1 MMPAHSKL
9 GALAA
14 RTELQLCKL
23 RMQSTGARP
32 VLHIDVDTFFCQVE
46 QNLHPSLKGKAF
58 AIQQHQDI
66 IAVNYAARAAG
77 VKKHMGPK
85 EARTLL
91 SKVGGIVHHVHM
103 EAGGRV
109 SYKPYRDVS
118 KVLISRLRQFAGVG
132 IIEKASIDEVYILFK
147 LDSGPPLHGAMAA
160 MQHAAQLAGTIR
172 QAVLQELSLVVSVGI
187 ASNKMLA
194 KLASQ
199 AIKPDGI
206 LVIDGE
212 PAMQKLLKMTPASR
226 LPRCGGKVTDTLTL
240 AGIYTVADLQAWSA
254 QQLQQDLG
262 FAADQAEQLSEW
274 SHGFDASPVAE
285 RPPPK
290 TLSIQ
295 MTLTPIPLVMH
306 PSMGR
311 DIAVAGGKAGLLE
324 PLPIGAANFRERLD
338 GLLLAMGA
346 DILGRVMGDKMEED
360 RWPQKFE
367 LQMRAFRNS
376 DRKSKTAV
384 RSCSFPSPALLA
396 AADPSAGFNAE
407 TGSGSKLEAALVAN
421 AVKLSKGAAAGLPET
436 WNLVQVEM
444 TATNFSSYAAAAA
457 PSIHK
462 FLQHST
468 SRPLPSAGQH
478 IHTQAD
484 EQQQSPAACVT
495 DETVDTARCLERQ
508 QSVTQSSEALRQRE
522 SWLQAPQQLQY
533 EAERDC
539 MADEVGQ
546 IAAIQC
552 SDVGG
557 HLQDSSMYH
566 GVDIEQ
572 QRQMLREIE
581 LWHSSA
587 RQRNLSQLG
596 MKRTHANQQSKL
608 GVKQSKSEHTTGPGQ
623 QTITSLFGKVP

>member
-1 MMPAHSKL
+1 MHNA
-9 GALAA
+9 
-14 RTELQLCKL
+14 C
-23 RMQSTGARP
+23 P

-46 QNLHPSLKGKAF
+46 QNMHPGLKGRAF

-77 VKKHMGPK
+77 VKKHMNPK

-118 KVLISRLRQFAGVG
+118 KVFISRLRQFAGVG
-132 IIEKASIDEVYILFK
+132 IIEKASIDEAYILYK
-147 LDSGPPLHGAMAA
+147 LEPQNRGHGTLTI
-160 MQHAAQLAGTIR
+160 MQQAEQLAQTIR

-187 ASNKMLA
+187 GNNKMVA

-199 AIKPDGI
+199 ASKPNGI
-206 LVIDGE
+206 LNIDGD
-212 PAMQKLLKMTPASR
+212 AALQKLLSTTPASR

-240 AGIYTVADLQAWSA
+240 AGVHTVADLQAWSP
-254 QQLQQDLG
+254 QQLQKDLG
-262 FAADQAEQLSEW
+262 FAADQAKQLSEW

-338 GLLLAMGA
+338 GLLAAMSA
-346 DILGRVMGDKMEED
+346 DILGRVMGDRAEED

-367 LQMRAFRNS
+367 LQMRAFKNS

-396 AADPSAGFNAE
+396 PAESPESFNEE
-407 TGSGSKLEAALVAN
+407 TGAGSKLEAALIAN
-421 AVKLSKGAAAGLPET
+421 AVKLSKNAAAGLPET
-436 WNLVQVEM
+436 WALVQVEFA
-444 TATNFSSYAAAAA
+444 ATNFSSFSAAAA

-462 FLQHST
+462 FLQQATKSSTIQEQSQAAARSADITSTTDAAVKGIATHQEPHADVRPTDIASTANAAAKEQVQRHSQVLVSST
-468 SRPLPSAGQH
+468 REPARGPQKLQVAMPSGRDGVQGERTAGVLNDWASAQP
-478 IHTQAD
+478 AKECND
-484 EQQQSPAACVT
+484 QSNAEA
-495 DETVDTARCLERQ
+495 
-508 QSVTQSSEALRQRE
+508 SED
-522 SWLQAPQQLQY
+522 Y
-533 EAERDC
+533 TC
-539 MADEVGQ
+539 
-546 IAAIQC
+546 
-552 SDVGG
+552 
-557 HLQDSSMYH
+557 
-566 GVDIEQ
+566 VDIEQ
-572 QRQMLREIE
+572 QRQLLRDIQVRNN
-581 LWHSSA
+581 LLAVQSSSHTGSKRPHSSSNHKVA
-587 RQRNLSQLG
+587 
-596 MKRTHANQQSKL
+596 
-608 GVKQSKSEHTTGPGQ
+608 KQSKGEQTTGPGQ
-623 QTITSLFGKVP
+623 RTITSLFAKGH

>member
-1 MMPAHSKL
+1 
-9 GALAA
+9 
-14 RTELQLCKL
+14 
-23 RMQSTGARP
+23 MQSTGPTP

-66 IAVNYAARAAG
+66 IAVNYAARAVG
-77 VKKHMGPK
+77 VKKHMGPT
-85 EARTLL
+85 EARRLL

-132 IIEKASIDEVYILFK
+132 VIEKASIDEAYILFK
-147 LDSGPPLHGAMAA
+147 LGQQMHGGMAA
-160 MQHAAQLAGTIR
+160 MQQAAQLAETIR

-206 LVIDGE
+206 LVIDGQ
-212 PAMQKLLKMTPASR
+212 PAMEKLLKTTPASR

-240 AGIYTVADLQAWSA
+240 AGIHTVANLQAWSA

-262 FAADQAEQLSEW
+262 FAADQAKQLSEW
-274 SHGFDASPVAE
+274 SHGLDASPVAE

-338 GLLLAMGA
+338 GLLVAMGA
-346 DILGRVMGDKMEED
+346 DILGRVLGDKMEED

-396 AADPSAGFNAE
+396 AADLSAGFNIE

-444 TATNFSSYAAAAA
+444 AATNFSSYAAAAA
-457 PSIHK
+457 PSMHK
-462 FLQHST
+462 FLQHTKPCPS
-468 SRPLPSAGQH
+468 PSAGH
-478 IHTQAD
+478 NIHTQAD
-484 EQQQSPAACVT
+484 EQQQGPAACIADVV
-495 DETVDTARCLERQ
+495 VDAAKCWERQ
-508 QSVTQSSEALRQRE
+508 QSLVQASEAPRQGE
-522 SWLQAPQQLQY
+522 PVLQASQQLQLQ
-533 EAERDC
+533 ADRDSL
-539 MADEVGQ
+539 ADEIGQ
-546 IAAIQC
+546 VAARQC
-552 SDVGG
+552 SG

-566 GVDIEQ
+566 GIDIEQ

-581 LWHSSA
+581 LRHSSA
-587 RQRNLSQLG
+587 RQRNVSQVG